1 MINKNLF
8 FPQTAERL
16 GSPSRNI
23 QVLCGESRSPDMVK
37 KGNRCVS
44 SDDESKPANV
54 RIKSGKQEKAAA
66 KIKRRNIVSNSSA
79 NSKSRCVSAS
89 RA

>member
-23 QVLCGESRSPDMVK
+23 QVLCGESRSLDMVK
-37 KGNRCVS
+37 KGNR
-44 SDDESKPANV
+44 
-54 RIKSGKQEKAAA
+54 
-66 KIKRRNIVSNSSA
+66 
-79 NSKSRCVSAS
+79 
-89 RA
+89 